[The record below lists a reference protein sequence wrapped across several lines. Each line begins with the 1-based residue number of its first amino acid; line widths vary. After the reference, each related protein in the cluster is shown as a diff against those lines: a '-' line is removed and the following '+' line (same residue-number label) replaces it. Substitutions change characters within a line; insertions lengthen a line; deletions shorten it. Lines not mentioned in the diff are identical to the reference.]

1 MIENI
6 RRNLLNL
13 SLCWTIEVSLTFKET
28 ASGCKEDWKSVLSK
42 KQTNQQTTTTKKKQG
57 WNGVSGSIM
66 NKIAK
71 KDDENYPFTFH

>member
-13 SLCWTIEVSLTFKET
+13 SFCWTIEGSSKRQPQGTKRIGRVSCQKNKRTN
-28 ASGCKEDWKSVLSK
+28 
-42 KQTNQQTTTTKKKQG
+42 KQQQQQKKQG

>member
-13 SLCWTIEVSLTFKET
+13 SFCWTIEGSSKRQPQGTKRIGRVS
-28 ASGCKEDWKSVLSK
+28 CQK
-42 KQTNQQTTTTKKKQG
+42 KKTNQQTTTTTKKQG

>member
-13 SLCWTIEVSLTFKET
+13 SFCWTIEGSSKRQPQGTKRIGRVSCQKNEP
-28 ASGCKEDWKSVLSK
+28 
-42 KQTNQQTTTTKKKQG
+42 TNNNNKNQG
-57 WNGVSGSIM
+57 GNGVSESIM

-71 KDDENYPFTFH
+71 KDDENYPFIFH